1 MRQPGDL
8 FMVKPLFIFR
18 ILLISTFLICCIG
31 LGSWGLTETSES
43 RYAQISKEMYSG
55 SDYMH
60 PKLLDVHHYHKPPV
74 TYYITALGY
83 RIFGVNEFGAR
94 FFLQIALIIQ
104 LLFVYHIAL
113 MLFRDKK
120 QALISVLIYFS
131 LPLVLISIRN
141 LTTDAYLNTFIL
153 GSIFFWLK
161 NKETAAKK
169 YYLYLFFIFLGLIM
183 NTKGPVG
190 IIFPIVF
197 ILSYSYIFKKKPIIN
212 VHAIIGFLLFFF
224 ISSLWL
230 MLLYIE
236 DPSIVNYLIKDQV
249 VERIASKSYNRAKPF
264 WFYLLVLPIAILP
277 WLFPLIRSF
286 ISGFKHRFKPD
297 PATKLLALTSVII
310 VFIFSVFSTKLI
322 LYILPVSGF
331 IAILVSKLLID
342 SKKSELKIYNVFIIA
357 LTVIFI
363 TTLYS
368 LPLIKSTFSA
378 NYFSLTLLTVVII
391 TAFWIVI
398 RYTNSEDVLRTSYI
412 GYIFGLSLL
421 LGSMIFFG
429 RNDTQINSLKDV
441 MNFIE
446 NEIPSKK
453 ENIVVYNYLLP
464 SASFYANQ
472 KIITINDGHNTVK
485 RDLRFEKDEQWRNY
499 LIDANTP
506 AGLITLD
513 SLFAKNIV
521 LITRK
526 KHQLAKDLQYLQKNL
541 VHKKSFDKWI
551 IYY

>member
-1 MRQPGDL
+1 MIKLSFVFKVLLLATLL
-8 FMVKPLFIFR
+8 F
-18 ILLISTFLICCIG
+18 SCIG
-31 LGSWGLTETSES
+31 LGTWGLTETSES
-43 RYAQISKEMYSG
+43 RYAQIAKEMYSG
-55 SDYMH
+55 NDYMH
-60 PKLLDVHHYHKPPV
+60 PKLLDVHHYHKPPL
-74 TYYITALGY
+74 TYYITTLGY

-94 FFLQIALIIQ
+94 FFLQLALIIQ

-113 MLFRDKK
+113 LLFRDKK
-120 QALISVLIYFS
+120 QALISSLIYFS

-161 NKETAAKK
+161 NKEATSKK
-169 YYLYLFFIFLGLIM
+169 YYLYFFFIFLGLIM
-183 NTKGPVG
+183 NIKGPVG
-190 IIFPIVF
+190 IIFPLVF
-197 ILSYSYIFKKKPIIN
+197 IVVYSYIFKRKPVIN
-212 VHAIIGFLLFFF
+212 VHVIMGLLLFFS

-230 MLLYIE
+230 VLLYAE

-249 VERIASKSYNRAKPF
+249 VERITSKSYNRAKPF

-277 WLFPLIRSF
+277 WLLPLASNF

-310 VFIFSVFSTKLI
+310 VLIFSVFSTKLI

-331 IAILVSKLLID
+331 IAILASKLLID
-342 SKKSELKIYNVFIIA
+342 SKKSELKIYNIFLVA
-357 LTVIFI
+357 LTIVFL
-363 TTLYS
+363 TALYS

-378 NYFSLTLLTVVII
+378 NYFGLILLTVVII
-391 TAFWIVI
+391 TAFWVVM
-398 RYTNSEDVLRTSYI
+398 RYTGAADVLRTSYI
-412 GYIFGLSLL
+412 GYVFGLSIL

-429 RNDTQINSLKDV
+429 RNDTQINSLKNV

-485 RDLRFEKDEQWRNY
+485 RDLRFEKDEQWRKY

-506 AGLITLD
+506 ANLITLD
-513 SLFAKNIV
+513 SLFTTNMV

-541 VHKKSFDKWI
+541 AHKKSFDKWI